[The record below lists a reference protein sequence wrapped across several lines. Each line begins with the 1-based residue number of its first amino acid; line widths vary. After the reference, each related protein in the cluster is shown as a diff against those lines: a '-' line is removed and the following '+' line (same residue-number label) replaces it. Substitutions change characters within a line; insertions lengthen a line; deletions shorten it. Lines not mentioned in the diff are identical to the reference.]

1 MLKTRPCGGSMT
13 SNLDKV
19 NHYDPD
25 KIYRFEFTEKE
36 IDALENALD
45 RYIQHQEQDVPQE
58 LQKRWEDHFLIEEKK
73 LKKKFCLIQ
82 DECLDAWHEQVDNEI
97 LHESLNDQM
106 KKIIGEN

>member
-1 MLKTRPCGGSMT
+1 MT
-13 SNLDKV
+13 TNPDKV

-25 KIYRFEFTEKE
+25 RIYRFEFTEKE
-36 IDALENALD
+36 IDVLENALD

-58 LQKRWEDHFLIEEKK
+58 LQKRWKGTCSEDHFLMEEKK

-82 DECLDAWHEQVDNEI
+82 DECFDAWNEQVDNDI
-97 LHESLNDQM
+97 LHESLNEQM

>member
-1 MLKTRPCGGSMT
+1 MT
-13 SNLDKV
+13 TNPDKV

-25 KIYRFEFTEKE
+25 KIYKFEFTEKE

-45 RYIQHQEQDVPQE
+45 RYIQHQEEDVPQE
-58 LQKRWEDHFLIEEKK
+58 LQTEQYSFLSIEKK
-73 LKKKFCLIQ
+73 LLKRFYDVSDQ
-82 DECLDAWHEQVDNEI
+82 VDDAWHEQVDNDI

>member
-1 MLKTRPCGGSMT
+1 MT

-19 NHYDPD
+19 NQYDPD
-25 KIYRFEFTEKE
+25 KIYKFEFTEDE
-36 IDALENALD
+36 ISTIENALD